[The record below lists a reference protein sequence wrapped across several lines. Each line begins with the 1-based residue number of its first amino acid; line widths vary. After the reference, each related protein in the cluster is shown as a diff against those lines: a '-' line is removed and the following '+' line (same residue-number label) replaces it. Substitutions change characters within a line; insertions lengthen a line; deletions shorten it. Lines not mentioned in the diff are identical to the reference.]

1 MQSLQQADKLDK
13 LKINKQ
19 LIQSLYSED
28 EQSVI
33 EQWIEQTPVKADH
46 DDLTNAN
53 LVAEIAL
60 STVHGELPQWAVYDQ
75 NHHAEWG
82 RELKLLL
89 LKKRDGLLNPM
100 FLLMINWANSGP
112 GFSWPESYY
121 STYLPGYNIHVVTAS
136 QDCDEM
142 HGFTD
147 EAIDFFVSDESDWI
161 GKPEAWK
168 NGPAAAIIK
177 YWWAWSYEKWNQYPW
192 AEIFQEGEISEPE
205 AQSICDEVWGK
216 DFIF

>member
-60 STVHGELPQWAVYDQ
+60 STVHGELPQWAGYDQ

-82 RELKLLL
+82 REFKLLL
-89 LKKRDGLLNPM
+89 LKTRDGLLNPM

-112 GFSWPESYY
+112 GFS
-121 STYLPGYNIHVVTAS
+121 
-136 QDCDEM
+136 
-142 HGFTD
+142 
-147 EAIDFFVSDESDWI
+147 
-161 GKPEAWK
+161 
-168 NGPAAAIIK
+168 
-177 YWWAWSYEKWNQYPW
+177 
-192 AEIFQEGEISEPE
+192 
-205 AQSICDEVWGK
+205 
-216 DFIF
+216 